1 MMRTDL
7 ELLKGAIDI
16 HVHSSPDLYQRI
28 SDHFEVARA
37 AREVGFR
44 ALVIK
49 SHNFPTAARAQMV
62 QKEVRGIDVFG
73 SLVLN
78 LSMGGLNP
86 VAVETAIKYGAK
98 QIYMPT
104 VDSTNH
110 PSLTGGEIGQHGKGL
125 VVQGGLSEYTKKH
138 PRLRLVDAKGQLL
151 PEVHEIL
158 RMIAATNIILNCGH
172 VSYEEMERLVP
183 AAQAAGARKVVVDHP
198 YFTRLTIEQQ
208 EKLVAA
214 GAVMNY
220 TCGEILPRWWRV
232 SVEDFAAGLRRLR
245 PENVLVSS
253 DCGQLHNP
261 PVIEAMRLTIQ
272 LLLEEGFTA
281 HEIRTMFHD
290 NAARLLYE

>member
-1 MMRTDL
+1 MRTDL

-183 AAQAAGARKVVVDHP
+183 AAQAAGARKVVVDHH
-198 YFTRLTIEQQ
+198 TSR
-208 EKLVAA
+208 
-214 GAVMNY
+214 G
-220 TCGEILPRWWRV
+220 
-232 SVEDFAAGLRRLR
+232 
-245 PENVLVSS
+245 
-253 DCGQLHNP
+253 
-261 PVIEAMRLTIQ
+261 
-272 LLLEEGFTA
+272 
-281 HEIRTMFHD
+281 
-290 NAARLLYE
+290 